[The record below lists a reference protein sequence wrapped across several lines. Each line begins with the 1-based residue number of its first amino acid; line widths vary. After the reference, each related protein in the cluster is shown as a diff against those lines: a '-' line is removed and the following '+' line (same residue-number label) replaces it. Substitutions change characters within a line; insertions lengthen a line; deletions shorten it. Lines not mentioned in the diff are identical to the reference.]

1 MLGIGELFGKIVSAF
16 VSLYETILSYPKRAV
31 LSVAALLIGLAVFL
45 GGWWAA
51 RLANGGGGSSNP
63 FSSKKAPESLSQLL
77 RETAPDEAY
86 LRETPPKTRVD
97 TVRVKV
103 PKYITERDT
112 IYRFLDTARGVLDF
126 NEPKLD
132 ISATFPN
139 LRKGFLLLPL
149 KNGNPTV
156 QVGNARTLIDVV
168 NPTNARTATL
178 EYAHDIDYFDFG
190 PYLGGTYIPRLTT
203 RVEIGTYATYR
214 DRVKL
219 DLGAS
224 FDVYNQTIRPTVG
237 IRLEGNLTD

>member
-1 MLGIGELFGKIVSAF
+1 M
-16 VSLYETILSYPKRAV
+16 
-31 LSVAALLIGLAVFL
+31 
-45 GGWWAA
+45 
-51 RLANGGGGSSNP
+51 
-63 FSSKKAPESLSQLL
+63 
-77 RETAPDEAY
+77 
-86 LRETPPKTRVD
+86 
-97 TVRVKV
+97 
-103 PKYITERDT
+103 
-112 IYRFLDTARGVLDF
+112 
-126 NEPKLD
+126 
-132 ISATFPN
+132 
-139 LRKGFLLLPL
+139 PL

>member
-1 MLGIGELFGKIVSAF
+1 MFGIGELFGKIVSSF

-31 LSVAALLIGLAVFL
+31 LSASALLIGLAVFL

-51 RLANGGGGSSNP
+51 KWTDGDGGSSYP
-63 FSSKKAPESLSQLL
+63 LPSEKAPKNLSQLL

-86 LRETPPKTRVD
+86 LRETPPKARVE

-112 IYRFLDTARGVLDF
+112 VYSVLDTARGILDF
-126 NEPKLD
+126 DYTKLNV
-132 ISATFPN
+132 SATFPN

-156 QVGNARTLIDVV
+156 QVGSARTLIDVV

-190 PYLGGTYIPRLTT
+190 PYLDGTYIPRFTT
-203 RVEIGTYATYR
+203 RIELGTYATYR
-214 DRVKL
+214 DRAKI

>member
-1 MLGIGELFGKIVSAF
+1 MLGLGGIFGKIISAF

-31 LSVAALLIGLAVFL
+31 LSASAVLIGLAVFL

-51 RLANGGGGSSNP
+51 RLANGGGGTSYPLPSE
-63 FSSKKAPESLSQLL
+63 KAPKSLSQLL

-86 LRETPPKTRVD
+86 LREIPPKTRVE

-112 IYRFLDTARGVLDF
+112 VYRVLDTARGILDF
-126 NEPKLD
+126 EKPELN

-156 QVGNARTLIDVV
+156 KVGNSRTLIDVV

-178 EYAHDIDYFDFG
+178 EYAHNIDYFDFG
-190 PYLGGTYIPRLTT
+190 PYLGGTYIPRFTT
-203 RVEIGTYATYR
+203 RIEVGTYATYR
-214 DRVKL
+214 NRVKL

-224 FDVYNQTIRPTVG
+224 FDVYNQTIRPMVG
-237 IRLEGNLTD
+237 IRIEGNLTD

>member
-1 MLGIGELFGKIVSAF
+1 MFGIGELFGKIVSAF

-31 LSVAALLIGLAVFL
+31 LSVAALLIGLSVFL

-51 RLANGGGGSSNP
+51 RWANGDGGSSDP
-63 FSSKKAPESLSQLL
+63 LPTKEAPKSLSELL

-86 LRETPPKTRVD
+86 LREIPPKTRVE

-112 IYRFLDTARGVLDF
+112 VYRFLDTARGILDF
-126 NEPKLD
+126 DEPELNV
-132 ISATFPN
+132 SATFPN

-156 QVGNARTLIDVV
+156 QVSSSRTLIDVV

-178 EYAHDIDYFDFG
+178 EYAHNIDYFDFG
-190 PYLGGTYIPRLTT
+190 PYLDGTYIPRFTT
-203 RVEIGTYATYR
+203 RVEVGTYATYR

-224 FDVYNQTIRPTVG
+224 FDVYNQNIRPTVG